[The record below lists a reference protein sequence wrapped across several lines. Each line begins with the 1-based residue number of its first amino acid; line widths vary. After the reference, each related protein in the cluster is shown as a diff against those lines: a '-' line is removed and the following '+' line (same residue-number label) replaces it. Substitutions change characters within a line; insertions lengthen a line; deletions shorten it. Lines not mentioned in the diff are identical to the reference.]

1 MGQWIVGVTSFQKI
15 YALYSVKHQKVE
27 KWSYYASCGWILWVG
42 WVCVGDKGVGSGSV
56 DSGCHQISENI
67 WFVWSKHP
75 SESFKWSFSGKVGVM
90 TDTHSPFRLID
101 SAHP

>member
-1 MGQWIVGVTSFQKI
+1 MWVGGSLWVMGEWEVGQWIVGVNSFQKI
-15 YALYSVKHQKVE
+15 YAFYSVKHQKVE

-75 SESFKWSFSGKVGVM
+75 SE
-90 TDTHSPFRLID
+90 
-101 SAHP
+101 